1 MVVVTKGFLKSAG
14 VNWNDLIDLEFIETK
29 DFTSPFKYIN
39 ISNIYHTDDSIYL
52 EFATSSR

>member
-1 MVVVTKGFLKSAG
+1 MVVTKGFLKSAG
-14 VNWNDLIDLEFIETK
+14 VNWNDLINLEFIETK